1 MSPASSVA
9 FSFWALASSGCR
21 TQRPTESS
29 NPVFAALAGLR
40 EQSPKFMASTQ
51 PRTQG
56 NILGEKKATE
66 KWPKHSEYSTALR
79 YFSIFTVFQHRW
91 WLRKRKHKT
100 AAKNLKSQA
109 EIQQCH
115 SSVETNIK
123 FRDHGGEGLL
133 VNTPGSQEETWK
145 GEALGVS
152 ADQICSTVTWINDIF
167 SVLYMSV
174 KKSKSSVEEKN
185 NTQIL
190 YNFSYISF
198 ENLVKKQKAWQE
210 RGLY

>member
-56 NILGEKKATE
+56 NILGEKKAKE

-109 EIQQCH
+109 EIQQSH

-145 GEALGVS
+145 GGALGVS
-152 ADQICSTVTWINDIF
+152 AIRSVPQSPGSTTFFLFSTWVWKKVSLLWRRKITPRYSTIF
-167 SVLYMSV
+167 H
-174 KKSKSSVEEKN
+174 
-185 NTQIL
+185 I
-190 YNFSYISF
+190 
-198 ENLVKKQKAWQE
+198 
-210 RGLY
+210 